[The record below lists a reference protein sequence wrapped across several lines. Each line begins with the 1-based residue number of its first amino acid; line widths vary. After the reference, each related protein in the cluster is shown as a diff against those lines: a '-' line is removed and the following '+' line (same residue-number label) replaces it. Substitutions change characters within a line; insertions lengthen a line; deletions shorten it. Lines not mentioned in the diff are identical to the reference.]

1 MDVTQVEGK
10 LRESMKVHSVSE
22 VDQIPFDSFEEIQA
36 LYKQHKLIVKCAFA
50 SNVVET
56 FGPKNLQVIYAILL
70 GSPTLAMILSI
81 IFAIYWSNYYL
92 RIGIPLSLLSGF
104 MTNPGIMRGI
114 GTKFFYILLIFL
126 IISLYNH
133 NITMTFLLGLYLIT
147 NSLLIFS
154 RKMNASVMTKAIMSS
169 ELVLLFYVLKGNAF
183 VGPR

>member
-22 VDQIPFDSFEEIQA
+22 VDQIPFDSFEEIQD

-50 SNVVET
+50 SNVVEA

-92 RIGIPLSLLSGF
+92 LIGIPLSLLSGF
-104 MTNPGIMRGI
+104 MTNPGVMRGI
-114 GTKFFYILLIFL
+114 GTKSFYILLIFL

-133 NITMTFLLGLYLIT
+133 NITMIFLLGLYLIT

-169 ELVLLFYVLKGNAF
+169 ELVFLFYVLKGDAF
-183 VGPR
+183 VERR